1 VFDILFY
8 LLFILLIFYHYR
20 LDVSLIENIQDYE
33 EKTLNSCKREG
44 RQVILDLFVPIYFL
58 SSIH

>member
-1 VFDILFY
+1 MFDILFY

-33 EKTLNSCKREG
+33 EKTLNNCKREG
-44 RQVILDLFVPIYFL
+44 RQVTLDLFVPIYFL